1 MTTRDGADNRLG
13 LLERMIRIREFEEG
27 VRFLFLEGSMPGT
40 IHQCQ
45 GQEATAVGV
54 CAALRPD
61 DFIPRPSVAMGTP
74 SPRD

>member
-1 MTTRDGADNRLG
+1 
-13 LLERMIRIREFEEG
+13 
-27 VRFLFLEGSMPGT
+27 MPGA

-61 DFIPRPSVAMGTP
+61 DFARS
-74 SPRD
+74 